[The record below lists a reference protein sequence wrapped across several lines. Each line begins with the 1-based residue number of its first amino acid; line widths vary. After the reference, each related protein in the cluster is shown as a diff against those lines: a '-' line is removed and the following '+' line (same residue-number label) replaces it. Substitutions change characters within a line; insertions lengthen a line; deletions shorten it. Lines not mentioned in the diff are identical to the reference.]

1 MKKWKK
7 KGQQLLATCL
17 CALLLLGFVPLQPFA
32 ADMQSSD
39 GAVNGADN
47 TPLQETFVESKTAE
61 ILYEDTQKRDA
72 YTKVYKKSDGSY
84 TAMVSSTPLHF
95 QQDGTWVDID
105 NTLTAAT
112 QDGQAVL
119 TNVDNPLEVA
129 LPETLSE
136 ESGVTLRENGN
147 TITFALIDAQASE
160 AELSAQ
166 TRSVS
171 EEPTV
176 ELKTQSETA
185 VYTDVLPDTNL
196 EYSISSN
203 SVKEN
208 IVIETPQAV
217 RESYT
222 FSVSAP
228 EMTASCAQNG
238 AVTFRSADGQTAFV
252 VPAPFMRDA
261 AGTSSTEISVALS
274 GENGAYRLIYT
285 PSSAWLAAEE
295 RQYPVIIDPAVSSDS
310 DAWYETVCV
319 KSDTPDAGYY
329 NESLWAVSNGLSYDD
344 ETGEIS
350 SANHTCTM
358 YLRLMTEK
366 LQMLTKGVTPT
377 EVQLVLQGAGMNL
390 AAYSVTEDCTYA
402 NMTYSGKPQ
411 YAPQPVDYYTGA
423 SSIEYVHFNITKPFY
438 EWLSG
443 ETPNYG
449 VAIYSYDDTLPASGL
464 FLSEALSGGVL
475 LLMDYVE
482 STGYS
487 ESFDYHTQDV
497 GRAGTSY
504 IQDFSQNL
512 FLKRD
517 DIAISGNLM
526 PVQISFLYN
535 PALLLNLRSMASV
548 SALEI
553 PEVYGKGWLTNYSRF
568 IYGDMVE
575 ALLKGETSH
584 ISYAAENGN
593 IIRFIMAEGENGAYT
608 FTQEEDTLADGSYTL
623 TYDPPEGY
631 TGDFSPEHLYL
642 STPSGY
648 TERFDASGR
657 LIKIY
662 KEKYPEQSVDIAYVS
677 SLETDMNLYAI
688 DSITD
693 GAGRVYDFIYD
704 SNGYLT
710 EIQCKT
716 ADGTAIKGG
725 SSTAELD
732 MEYEYDEAGNLT
744 EVLFPDSGG
753 AYYTYDTVGNLT
765 SADSRHMYKLVY
777 TYSADGRVTSV
788 TEQAQ
793 DISTLSGFETGNSIT
808 ITPNG
813 PRQVTFS
820 DLNGAEEIRQFDG
833 SGCTVTVS
841 DERGNFADAATGMVH
856 TRTQNILLN
865 QSFEDG
871 TASWTI
877 NDASGVSLVT
887 DEAYHGDKAVK
898 IDANQTNSGSVMQ
911 SVTAP
916 EAGAYTF
923 SAYIKAQSGFTTAQ
937 AVAMF
942 AVALDAEGNELKSNL
957 RTVAATSEEYA
968 RYGLTLEVP
977 ENTASVQVSV
987 GSIGRGGVFYVDAVQ
1002 LEKGSGFGAYN
1013 FLANSGFYAQTD
1025 GVLESWQSVGA
1036 YLLNNSTQRVP
1047 WGDPVIFSASKTA
1060 DYALTQTVELDGKQG
1075 DVLTFGGWIMAD
1087 VVSNNPD
1094 SRLGTL
1100 YPDLTD
1106 FRGDRFAGFT
1116 ISYEYV
1122 TIEDGETVTKTET
1135 VRKAAQDF
1143 TTDWQYVSES
1153 VQLLGDCTE
1162 VTFSFEYENHPA
1174 SVIVA
1179 APALTLETGFA
1190 AEEIDE
1196 TEIPEETTSPEESAE
1211 EAAPAASAQTASAQG
1226 SEDTQTQEDTAEP
1239 GCACEDCTML
1249 GCTCTCESADV
1260 CDCPQCQKLF
1270 DITYDEYGNLLS
1282 ISIAGYD
1289 VGQLLRM
1296 SLSRTFSASGNYLTT
1311 STNESGGTVTYAYNE
1326 NNGVLNSE
1334 TDARGNV
1341 TEYTYN
1347 AIGALTQVNTPV
1359 SGLAK
1364 EALGLLQ
1371 PTAMVTSYG
1380 YLNDRVTSITHNGY
1394 SYFIDYDRWSNV
1406 DCVYAGAADAITGG
1420 LLKTYVAEY
1429 TYGTGADHSRL
1440 AGITYGNGGT
1450 VHYRYDEYDRVTG
1463 ISYDGGETYRFTYGY
1478 DTLGNLTLVVDS
1490 VENYIALYN
1499 ETSVEIYRDG
1509 DLVYYV
1515 CADAD
1520 GNLVEV
1526 VDGQFVY
1533 TTVEG
1538 DATRDETTGTTA
1550 QKTTVSAEDA
1560 ALELLT
1566 SSDAFGRKQQQ
1577 TTLLRDLTDTAE
1589 TPNFAAVTADYGY
1602 KTAAQG
1608 ETAAATGQV
1617 DSMVSRVTYGTSMV
1631 DANNVA
1637 RYGFAYDYDA
1647 NGNITNE
1654 YAVAED
1660 GTRTLRYRYT
1670 YDEANQLTR
1679 VDDNTQGKTHVYQYD
1694 RGGNRVSE
1702 KIYAYTLGTISGDPQ
1717 QSISSYY
1724 GPRVDSVEGLF
1735 RGWYDVLRSY
1745 DGKGIQYDRAG
1756 NPVSYD
1762 GKTFTWNG
1770 KQLTKVI
1777 AADGSYTEFSYDA
1790 NGLRTQKRQYMADGT
1805 LEYDVDYVWQDGLLT
1820 HQNMTYYM
1828 RITIKNETRVVK
1840 IPFSAKFV
1848 YDESNTPVGCLVND
1862 EAAVGFVRNL
1872 QGDIIAVVN
1881 QEGTALLE
1889 YSYDPWGRVTITQN
1903 GENLTEQERQI
1914 IAVLCPFAYRGY
1926 NYDYTTG
1933 LYYLQSRYYNPE
1945 WGRFL
1950 NVDDTN
1956 ILLSTQGAAL
1966 GVNLFAYCNNDPV
1979 NMVDYTG
1986 NWGKQVHKDDTLVWA
2001 KNFFYAND
2009 AKIIAEANHNM
2020 DSISE
2025 GNHAMFV
2032 SQQRFH
2038 FNRNP
2043 KGMIDSRK
2051 LFAIACVFIA
2061 AIYWVRGEYY
2071 FEHSQKTRGDFIIRD
2086 GNFFAALTYLGNG
2099 LHSIQDYEGH
2109 GNIGVDSLYAQHII
2123 PNRKNVHKADDIN
2136 YSWVSGS
2143 NRTALYRDVRQTRYK
2158 QTRTD
2163 TYNYFIAF
2171 SEAVALLRKEYKLPN
2186 KPLNKYLR
2194 WNPMYV

>member
-47 TPLQETFVESKTAE
+47 TPLQETFVESETAE

-329 NESLWAVSNGLSYDD
+329 NESLWAVANGLSYDD

-402 NMTYSGKPQ
+402 DMTYSGKPQ
-411 YAPQPVDYYTGA
+411 YAPQPVDYYTGASSA

-535 PALLLNLRSMASV
+535 PALLLNLRSTVAMENV
-548 SALEI
+548 EI
-553 PEVYGKGWLTNYSRF
+553 SEVYGKGWLTNYNRF
-568 IYGDMVE
+568 LYVDMIE
-575 ALLKGETSH
+575 AQLKGETTH

-593 IIRFIMAEGENGAYT
+593 IIRFTVHEDENGAFT
-608 FTQEEDTLADGSYTL
+608 FTQEDTLADGSYTL

-631 TGDFSPEHLYL
+631 TGDFSPEYLYL
-642 STPSGY
+642 ATPSGY

-657 LIKIY
+657 LVKIY
-662 KEKYPEQSVDIAYVS
+662 KEKYPEQTIDIAYVS
-677 SLETDMNLYAI
+677 NTETDMNLYAI

-693 GAGRVYDFIYD
+693 GAGRMYDFIYD
-704 SNGYLT
+704 SAGMLT

-744 EVLFPDSGG
+744 EVLFPDGGG
-753 AYYTYDTVGNLT
+753 AYYTYDTAGNLT

-793 DISTLSGFETGNSIT
+793 DLSTLSGFETGNSIT

-841 DERGNFADAATGMVH
+841 DERGNFVDAATGMVH

-898 IDANQTNSGSVMQ
+898 IDANQTDSGSVMQ

-937 AVAMF
+937 AVAML
-942 AVALDAEGNELKSNL
+942 AVALDAEGNELKSNM

-977 ENTASVQVSV
+977 ENTASVQVGV

-1013 FLANSGFYAQTD
+1013 FLSNSGFYAQTD

-1106 FRGDRFAGFT
+1106 FRSDRFAGFT

-1143 TTDWQYVSES
+1143 ITDWQYVSES

-1533 TTVEG
+1533 TTVES
-1538 DATRDETTGTTA
+1538 DPTRDESTGTTA
-1550 QKTTVSAEDA
+1550 QKTTVSGSNV
-1560 ALELLT
+1560 ALELLA

-1608 ETAAATGQV
+1608 ETTAATGQV

-1631 DANNVA
+1631 DANNVV

-1654 YAVAED
+1654 YAVAAD

-1872 QGDIIAVVN
+1872 QGDVIAVVTH
-1881 QEGTALLE
+1881 EGDVLAE
-1889 YSYDPWGRVTITQN
+1889 YSYDPWGKVTISN
-1903 GENLTEQERQI
+1903 DGEALEGLNAAI
-1914 IAVLCPFAYRGY
+1914 MAVCCPFTYRGY

-1956 ILLSTQGAAL
+1956 ILLATQGEVL
-1966 GVNLFAYCNNDPV
+1966 GANLFAYCNNNPV
-1979 NMVDYTG
+1979 YSADYTG
-1986 NWGKQVHKDDTLVWA
+1986 MYTVHLSLFGLLEWYQAFYVGVKILEKCNYNEIFTCELGGFLYNIDKYNLVLFKFIFW
-2001 KNFFYAND
+2001 D
-2009 AKIIAEANHNM
+2009 SEANRYKVLR
-2020 DSISE
+2020 
-2025 GNHAMFV
+2025 FV
-2032 SQQRFH
+2032 
-2038 FNRNP
+2038 
-2043 KGMIDSRK
+2043 
-2051 LFAIACVFIA
+2051 A
-2061 AIYWVRGEYY
+2061 GEYDAWY
-2071 FEHSQKTRGDFIIRD
+2071 DYINTEAKRFDTFNDFMKLNFDAQNAKADELAFSRDPIEMQNARKAQAIIWAVD
-2086 GNFFAALTYLGNG
+2086 GAVYLGG
-2099 LHSIQDYEGH
+2099 LG
-2109 GNIGVDSLYAQHII
+2109 II
-2123 PNRKNVHKADDIN
+2123 NLINR
-2136 YSWVSGS
+2136 
-2143 NRTALYRDVRQTRYK
+2143 
-2158 QTRTD
+2158 
-2163 TYNYFIAF
+2163 
-2171 SEAVALLRKEYKLPN
+2171 SEAVNQSIIMPGKLTIGFEEIELYRLATTAIARLQSNLKPSEYS
-2186 KPLNKYLR
+2186 R
-2194 WNPMYV
+2194 FRSI

>member
-1 MKKWKK
+1 MRKWKK
-7 KGQQLLATCL
+7 KGRQLLATCL
-17 CALLLLGFVPLQPFA
+17 CALLLLGIVPLQPFA
-32 ADMQSSD
+32 ADMQSSSD
-39 GAVNGADN
+39 MTEDTGDM
-47 TPLQETFVESKTAE
+47 PLQETLIESETAE
-61 ILYEDTQKRDA
+61 ILYEETQKRDA

-84 TAMVSSTPLHF
+84 TAMVSATPLHF
-95 QQDGTWVDID
+95 QQDGEWVDID
-105 NTLTAAT
+105 NTLTAVT
-112 QDGQAVL
+112 QDGEVVL
-119 TNVDNPLEVA
+119 TNADNPLEVA

-147 TITFALIDAQASE
+147 TITFALVDAQESE
-160 AELSAQ
+160 AELSEQ
-166 TRSVS
+166 TLPVS

-196 EYSISSN
+196 EYSISAN

-208 IVIETPQAV
+208 IVIETRQAV
-217 RESYT
+217 RDSYT

-228 EMTASCAQNG
+228 GLTASCAQNG

-261 AGTSSTEISVALS
+261 AGTRSTEISVALS

-295 RQYPVIIDPAVSSDS
+295 RQYPVVIDPAVSSDS

-319 KSDTPDAGYY
+319 RSDLPDMGYY
-329 NESLWAVSNGLSYDD
+329 NESLWAVANGRSYDD
-344 ETGEIS
+344 ETGDII

-358 YLRLMTEK
+358 YIRLLTEK
-366 LQMLTKGVTPT
+366 LQMLTKGITPT

-390 AAYSVTEDCTYA
+390 AAYEVTESCTYA
-402 NMTYSGKPQ
+402 DMTYAGRPQ
-411 YAPQPVDYYTGA
+411 YYASQPIDYYTGDA
-423 SSIEYVHFNITKPFY
+423 NADNLEYVHFNITKPFT

-443 ETPNYG
+443 EAPNYG
-449 VAIYSYDDTLPASGL
+449 VAIFSYDDAVPASGM
-464 FLSEALSGGVL
+464 FLGEVPSGGVL

-512 FLKRD
+512 FIKRD

-535 PALLLNLRSMASV
+535 PALLLNLRSTVAMENV
-548 SALEI
+548 EI
-553 PEVYGKGWLTNYSRF
+553 SEVYGKGWLTNYNRF
-568 IYGDMVE
+568 LYVDMIE
-575 ALLKGETSH
+575 AQLKGETTH

-593 IIRFIMAEGENGAYT
+593 IIRFIMAEGENGTCT

-631 TGDFSPEHLYL
+631 TGDFSPEYLYL
-642 STPSGY
+642 ATPSGY

-657 LIKIY
+657 LVKIY
-662 KEKYPEQSVDIAYVS
+662 KEKYPEQTIDIAYVS
-677 SLETDMNLYAI
+677 NTETDMNLYAI

-693 GAGRVYDFIYD
+693 GAGRMYDFIYD
-704 SNGYLT
+704 SAGMLT
-710 EIQCKT
+710 EIQCMA

-725 SSTAELD
+725 SSIAELD

-753 AYYTYDTVGNLT
+753 AYYTYDTAGNLT

-793 DISTLSGFETGNSIT
+793 DLSTLSGFETGNSIA

-833 SGCTVTVS
+833 SGRTVTVS
-841 DERGNFADAATGMVH
+841 DERGNFADMATGMVH

-942 AVALDAEGNELKSNL
+942 AVALDAEGNELKSNM

-977 ENTASVQVSV
+977 ENTASVQVGV

-1013 FLANSGFYAQTD
+1013 FLSNSGFYAQTD

-1116 ISYEYV
+1116 ISYEYA

-1143 TTDWQYVSES
+1143 ITDWQYVSES

-1347 AIGALTQVNTPV
+1347 AVGALTQVSTPV

-1533 TTVEG
+1533 TTVES
-1538 DATRDETTGTTA
+1538 DPTRDETTGTTA

-1617 DSMVSRVTYGTSMV
+1617 DSIVSRVTYGTSMV

-1735 RGWYDVLRSY
+1735 RGWYDVLRTY

-1770 KQLTKVI
+1770 KLLTKVT

-1872 QGDIIAVVN
+1872 QGDIIATVTH
-1881 QEGTALLE
+1881 EGDVLAE
-1889 YSYDPWGRVTITQN
+1889 YSYDPWGKVTVTCD
-1903 GENLTEQERQI
+1903 GEEFEGMEAALM
-1914 IAVLCPFAYRGY
+1914 ALYCPFAYRGY

-1956 ILLSTQGAAL
+1956 ILLSTQGENL
-1966 GVNLFAYCNNDPV
+1966 GANLFAYCNNNPV
-1979 NMVDYTG
+1979 NKADYTG
-1986 NWGKQVHKDDTLVWA
+1986 KKAKTADALLFEYTMYAAAGISEIERFGYLEWFDDEVMAFTYRYDKYGLCHLQFAFKRGWSYLRPTYRICTLVIGTLSSWGKLAGQHRELTSSSSDAIWSALDKGAAQTFSYDNPFPEGDPWHSIKTIT
-2001 KNFFYAND
+2001 NTISGYSSYFFEIRD
-2009 AKIIAEANHNM
+2009 A
-2020 DSISE
+2020 ISE
-2025 GNHAMFV
+2025 REYVYPYF
-2032 SQQRFH
+2032 RLI
-2038 FNRNP
+2038 NRYYNY
-2043 KGMIDSRK
+2043 KGIS
-2051 LFAIACVFIA
+2051 V
-2061 AIYWVRGEYY
+2061 
-2071 FEHSQKTRGDFIIRD
+2071 
-2086 GNFFAALTYLGNG
+2086 
-2099 LHSIQDYEGH
+2099 
-2109 GNIGVDSLYAQHII
+2109 LYK
-2123 PNRKNVHKADDIN
+2123 PDE
-2136 YSWVSGS
+2136 VSGFGAW
-2143 NRTALYRDVRQTRYK
+2143 RTNTYISPSVQRYDNILKYRGV
-2158 QTRTD
+2158 
-2163 TYNYFIAF
+2163 F
-2171 SEAVALLRKEYKLPN
+2171 
-2186 KPLNKYLR
+2186 
-2194 WNPMYV
+2194 